1 MEEEDEDVDVDEIGR
16 RIEVG
21 EVKVIGCE
29 CDCLEEDCISSLD
42 CRFDRCLA
50 FVV

>member
-29 CDCLEEDCISSLD
+29 CDCLEEDC
-42 CRFDRCLA
+42 RFDRCLA